1 MRPLVLET
9 RFFDEDYH
17 KRLLVFETTF
27 FDERLQHKGPL
38 VFETTFFDGRLIQE
52 IACLRD
58 YSLWWKTVTQ
68 ETTCPWDYI
77 LWWKTYKREHLS
89 LRLHSLKQ
97 VLHRSVSILQWRLSL
112 YWQPLFLNFSQD
124 VFLMGIYGTDRA
136 VQKLWNSFST
146 VQKLQKNSVLLSTPT
161 DI

>member
-52 IACLRD
+52 IARLRD
-58 YSLWWKTVTQ
+58 YSL
-68 ETTCPWDYI
+68 
-77 LWWKTYKREHLS
+77 
-89 LRLHSLKQ
+89 
-97 VLHRSVSILQWRLSL
+97 
-112 YWQPLFLNFSQD
+112 
-124 VFLMGIYGTDRA
+124 
-136 VQKLWNSFST
+136 
-146 VQKLQKNSVLLSTPT
+146 
-161 DI
+161 